1 MLPITIYVIF
11 FAIFIGRT
19 ILSTILLI
27 LALFLFLSCIYCI
40 FLYFYN
46 KDRFTHLDFDI
57 LNNKINFLKVN
68 PKYKELKFFTISNLD
83 SIYYKIGYRGIF
95 FSLYILFKD
104 NKRFKIY
111 TGLGIE
117 RIKRMGYLISN
128 FLNKPFKYKR
138 NRRTFVRFN

>member
-1 MLPITIYVIF
+1 
-11 FAIFIGRT
+11 
-19 ILSTILLI
+19 
-27 LALFLFLSCIYCI
+27 
-40 FLYFYN
+40 
-46 KDRFTHLDFDI
+46 LDFDI